1 MFVTHEGR
9 WNGLT
14 EADTYSRKIAEMTK
28 CTPNDVSSS
37 VKSELPRT
45 REKATRS
52 IANEVSTALSTISGV
67 TMYHDHSRPSV
78 HSAT

>member
-1 MFVTHEGR
+1 MTHEGR
-9 WNGLT
+9 SNGLT
-14 EADTYSRKIAEMTK
+14 EADTYSRKIAEITK

-52 IANEVSTALSTISGV
+52 IASEVSTALSTMSGV
-67 TMYHDHSRPSV
+67 TMYHDQPAPRV